1 MAVDR
6 RGSAVQRVRRHLLVI
21 GLALLAPVL
30 LWFITWIAATASGA
44 TPPPFAYGFGYTNSG
59 APDYIATLWA
69 GGPQLPAVL
78 VQFFNLA
85 IGAVAFIVAGIAGIT
100 MIGSIGELVAG
111 DEG

>member
-1 MAVDR
+1 LAYDR
-6 RGSAVQRVRRHLLVI
+6 RGSAQQKIRRHLLII
-21 GLALLAPVL
+21 GLALLSPVL
-30 LWFITWIAATASGA
+30 LWFVTWMAATASGA
-44 TPPPFAYGFGYTNSG
+44 TPPPFAYGFGFTNSG
-59 APDYIATLWA
+59 APSFVATLWS

-100 MIGSIGELVAG
+100 MIGSIGELVGG